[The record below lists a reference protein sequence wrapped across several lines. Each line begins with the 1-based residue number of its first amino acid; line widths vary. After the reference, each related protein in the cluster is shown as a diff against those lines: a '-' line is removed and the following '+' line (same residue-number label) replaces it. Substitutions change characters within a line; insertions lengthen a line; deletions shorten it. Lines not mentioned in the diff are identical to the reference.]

1 MDLSKE
7 KMFIE
12 FHSKIHFKDI
22 YEYAL
27 SKVVKPTSIDVITG
41 IIGGPNT
48 IYKCIQVDQSYYVY
62 YFCKNILLDVA
73 ENTKW
78 PILLMEDWSTDE
90 MDGLM
95 VVTLK

>member
-27 SKVVKPTSIDVITG
+27 SKVVKPTSIDMIRG

-48 IYKCIQVDQSYYVY
+48 IYKCIQVAKISFLMLLRIQNGQ
-62 YFCKNILLDVA
+62 FCSWRIGVQM
-73 ENTKW
+73 KW
-78 PILLMEDWSTDE
+78 
-90 MDGLM
+90 M
-95 VVTLK
+95 V